1 MCFNDAVPELAG
13 ASLTD
18 LVDVTRYPILDAG
31 APEFRDLAE
40 HCRAQLDETG
50 CCILPG
56 FLTPE
61 AVGSAVDDARRSAPV
76 AHHSEV
82 ATGTAYLEI
91 PDSHWPEGHARTLTG
106 PTALSAVAY
115 DLFPS
120 DSIIRRLYE
129 WDPLMEFLAAALGQ
143 ERLYRYADPLGALN
157 LAVMTDGDQLWW
169 HFDQTDF
176 VVSLALQDAERGG
189 DFEYVPMIRNRDD
202 ERYDTVA
209 EVLHGGRAGVERVPM
224 EPGTLML
231 FEGRHSVHQVTPIE
245 GATPRLVALL
255 AYDTKPGTVSSE
267 LLKLVRYGRAG

>member
-1 MCFNDAVPELAG
+1 VTTTRSTNLDP
-13 ASLTD
+13 AS
-18 LVDVTRYPILDAG
+18 LVDVGPYPILDPRA
-31 APEFRDLAE
+31 AEFREVADR
-40 HCRAQLDETG
+40 CRAQLDETG

-56 FLTPE
+56 FLTSD
-61 AVGSAVDDARRSAPV
+61 AVARAVDEARSLVPV
-76 AHHSEV
+76 SHHSEV
-82 ATGTAYLEI
+82 PTGTAYLEI
-91 PDSHWPEGHARTLTG
+91 PDPSWPEGHARTLTG

-120 DSIIRRLYE
+120 ESIIRRLYE
-129 WDPLMEFLAAALGQ
+129 WDELMAFLAAALGKP
-143 ERLYRYADPLGALN
+143 RLYRYADPLGALN

-176 VVSLALQDAERGG
+176 VVSLALQDADGGG
-189 DFEYVPMIRNRDD
+189 DFEYVPMIRTEDD
-202 ERYDTVA
+202 ERYETVA
-209 EVLHGGRAGVERVPM
+209 TVLRGGRDGVVHVPM

-255 AYDTKPGTVSSE
+255 AYDTKPGTESSE

>member
-1 MCFNDAVPELAG
+1 LNASVAELAG
-13 ASLTD
+13 VSD
-18 LVDVTRYPILDAG
+18 VVDGIRYPILDVS
-31 APEFRDLAE
+31 APEFRGLTE
-40 HCRAQLDETG
+40 RCRAQLDETG

-56 FLTPE
+56 FLTPD
-61 AVGSAVDDARRSAPV
+61 AVEMAVDEARGLVSV

-82 ATGTAYLEI
+82 TTGTAYLEI
-91 PDSHWPEGHARTLTG
+91 PDEHWPEGHARTLSG

-115 DLFPS
+115 DLFPPE
-120 DSIIRRLYE
+120 SIIRRLYE
-129 WDPLMEFLAAALGQ
+129 WDPLMEFLAAALGKP
-143 ERLYRYADPLGALN
+143 RLFRYADPLGALN
-157 LAVMTDGDQLWW
+157 LAVMTAGDQLWW

-176 VVSLALQDAERGG
+176 VVSLALQDAEQGG
-189 DFEYVPMIRNRDD
+189 DFEYVPMVRTAHD

-209 EVLHGGRAGVERVPM
+209 GVLRGGGDGVVRVPM

-255 AYDTKPGTVSSE
+255 AYDTKPGTESSE

>member
-1 MCFNDAVPELAG
+1 VCFNDAVSELVLDPT
-13 ASLTD
+13 S
-18 LVDVTRYPILDAG
+18 LVDVSRYPILDSS
-31 APEFRDLAE
+31 APEFRALAE
-40 HCRAQLDETG
+40 RCRGQLDETG

-56 FLTPE
+56 FLTPD
-61 AVGSAVDDARRSAPV
+61 AVELAVDEAAGLAGV

-91 PDSHWPEGHARTLTG
+91 PDEHWPQGHARTLTG

-115 DLFPS
+115 DLFPPE
-120 DSIIRRLYE
+120 SIIRQLYE
-129 WDPLMEFLAAALGQ
+129 WDPLMEFLAAALGKP
-143 ERLYRYADPLGALN
+143 RLYRYADHLGALN
-157 LAVMTDGDQLWW
+157 LAVMTAGDQLWW

-176 VVSLALQDAERGG
+176 VVSLALQDAEQGG
-189 DFEYVPMIRNRDD
+189 DFEYVPMIRTKDD

-209 EVLHGGRAGVERVPM
+209 EVLRGDRDGVVHVPM

-255 AYDTKPGTVSSE
+255 AYDTKPGTESSE

>member
-1 MCFNDAVPELAG
+1 VNIADRAMLDPSA
-13 ASLTD
+13 
-18 LVDVTRYPILDAG
+18 LVDVDRYPIIDPSSTEFG
-31 APEFRDLAE
+31 ALATR
-40 HCRAQLDETG
+40 CRAQLDETG

-61 AVGSAVDDARRSAPV
+61 AVALAVDEAGSLVPV
-76 AHHSEV
+76 AHRSEV

-91 PDSHWPEGHARTLTG
+91 PEPSWPSGHARTLTG

-120 DSIIRRLYE
+120 QSIIRRLYE
-129 WDPLMEFLAAALGQ
+129 WDPLMAFLAAALGKP
-143 ERLYRYADPLGALN
+143 RLYRYADPLGGLN

-189 DFEYVPMIRNRDD
+189 DFEYVPMIRTTDD
-202 ERYDTVA
+202 ERYDAVA
-209 EVLHGGRAGVERVPM
+209 DVLRGDRAGVVRAPM
-224 EPGTLML
+224 APGTLML

-255 AYDTKPGTVSSE
+255 AYDTKPGTESSE

>member
-1 MCFNDAVPELAG
+1 MWFNDAVPELVG

-18 LVDVTRYPILDAG
+18 LVDVTRYPILDVGTPA
-31 APEFRDLAE
+31 FRELADR
-40 HCRAQLDETG
+40 CRAQLDDTG

-56 FLTPE
+56 FLASA
-61 AVGSAVDDARRSAPV
+61 AVGSVVDDAGRLTAV

-91 PDSHWPEGHARTLTG
+91 PDSHWPQGHARTLTG

-115 DLFPS
+115 DLFS
-120 DSIIRRLYE
+120 TDSIIRRLYE
-129 WDPLMEFLAAALGQ
+129 WDPLVEFLAAALGKT
-143 ERLYRYADPLGALN
+143 RLYRYADPLGALN
-157 LAVMTDGDQLWW
+157 LAVMTEGDQLWW

-189 DFEYVPMIRNRDD
+189 DFEYVPMIRTSDD
-202 ERYDTVA
+202 ERYDAVA
-209 EVLHGGRAGVERVPM
+209 EVLDGGRHGVVHVPM

-231 FEGRHSVHQVTPIE
+231 FEGRHSLHQVTPID
-245 GATPRLVALL
+245 GSTPRLVALL